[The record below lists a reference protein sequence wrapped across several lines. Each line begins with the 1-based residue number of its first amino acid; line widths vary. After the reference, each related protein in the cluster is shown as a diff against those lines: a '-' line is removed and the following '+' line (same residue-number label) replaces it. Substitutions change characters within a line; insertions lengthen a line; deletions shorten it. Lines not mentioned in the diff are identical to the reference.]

1 MGSGT
6 TLSSAA
12 FEHLY
17 ETYWARVFAFTYSRV
32 DSAELAKDLT
42 AEVFE
47 RAYLKWHH
55 LRRRAA
61 WYYQKTEG

>member
-1 MGSGT
+1 MGLEFFVVDVALSVSGEKA
-6 TLSSAA
+6 L
-12 FEHLY
+12 
-17 ETYWARVFAFTYSRV
+17 
-32 DSAELAKDLT
+32 LAKDLT